1 MPDIDYR
8 SYPVLVVDDEPDI
21 LASFRLSYGGEFA
34 IHCAASGA
42 DGLEMLRAKD
52 IAVVVADQRMPEMA
66 GTEFLERTMDVR
78 PDLVRIILTGYT
90 DIDVLVE
97 AINAS
102 RIYRYVTKPWD
113 HQELRI
119 TLRHAVET
127 YYLERENAR
136 LVDELRIANERL
148 ASENEYLKERDSRDY
163 VAGGIVGASPQM
175 RELFG
180 LLEKVAAAPTTVLLQ
195 GETGTG
201 KELLARAVHEQSPRR
216 DKLFV
221 AVNCAALSENLL
233 ESELFG
239 HKRGAFTGA
248 INDKKGLFEVAHG
261 GSLFLDEVGETT
273 LAMQAKLL
281 RALQEGEITPV
292 GETRPR
298 KVDVRVIAATN
309 RRLDEE
315 VKAGH
320 FRQDLYY
327 RLRVFPIQVPPL
339 RDRLE
344 DIPALVEHF
353 IHKHA
358 AKLGKGVRGVS
369 RDALDLLTMYSYP
382 GNVRELENE
391 IERAVLLTDSGNE
404 IVPAVLSDVFND
416 SPAAE
421 GAGERDGV
429 SRLRDRTDAMA
440 RVEIQSALE
449 RHGRNKVRAAE
460 ELGLTYRGL
469 LKKMRRLGMND

>member
-1 MPDIDYR
+1 MTEIDYR

-21 LASFRLSYGGEFA
+21 LASFRLAYGNEFA
-34 IHCAASGA
+34 VHCAESGPL
-42 DGLEMLRAKD
+42 GLEILREQE

-66 GTEFLERTMDVR
+66 GTEFLERTMTVR
-78 PDLVRIILTGYT
+78 PELVRIILTGYS

-97 AINAS
+97 AINSS

-119 TLRHAVET
+119 TLRRAVET
-127 YYLERENAR
+127 YCLERENAR
-136 LVDELRIANERL
+136 LVEELRLANERL
-148 ASENEYLKERDSRDY
+148 ASENAYLKERDSREY
-163 VAGGIVGASPQM
+163 VAGGIVGQSGAM
-175 RELFG
+175 RAVFTLV
-180 LLEKVAAAPTTVLLQ
+180 EKVAGAPTTVLLQ

-201 KELLARAVHEQSPRR
+201 KELLARAIHEQSPRR

-248 INDKKGLFEVAHG
+248 LNDKKGLFEVAHG
-261 GSLFLDEVGETT
+261 GSLFLDEIGETMP
-273 LAMQAKLL
+273 AMQAKLL
-281 RALQEGEITPV
+281 RVLQEGEITPV

-298 KVDVRVIAATN
+298 KVDVRVVAATN

-315 VKAGH
+315 VKAGR

-344 DIPALVEHF
+344 DVPALVQHF
-353 IHKHA
+353 VVKHA
-358 AKLGKGVRGVS
+358 ARLGKRVQGVS
-369 RDALDLLTMYSYP
+369 REALDLLTMYSYP

-391 IERAVLLTDSGNE
+391 IERAVLLTDAGE
-404 IVPAVLSDVFND
+404 VT
-416 SPAAE
+416 PAALSEVFHDQPGGEGEPERE
-421 GAGERDGV
+421 GAG
-429 SRLRDRTDAMA
+429 RLRDRTDAMA
-440 RVEIQSALE
+440 RVEIQAALE
-449 RHGRNKVRAAE
+449 RHGGLKSRAAG

-469 LKKMRRLGMND
+469 LKKMRRLGMTD